1 MDHYP
6 SPKKR
11 KPLSDLTLTLTL
23 SPTSPTPS
31 TSPEPAKLLQHHLS
45 TNPTSLKP
53 EERGLRLI
61 QLLLAGA
68 THVSS
73 GNLHRA
79 DACLHLVSAMSSPS
93 GDSMQRLSSIL
104 ASSLAA
110 RVLRRRLPGLL
121 SAVLPP
127 RKPLNPLTFTRA
139 LPYIPFT
146 HTVTSAA
153 LLRAIAHERI
163 VHVVDLSAAAHSLD
177 LWAPFLRT
185 ISRFPHG
192 PPHLKLTCVS
202 GNHHVLESLGTALVK
217 EADSLDVPFRFH
229 PVHSVLSELDLDTL
243 RVHAGEALFVVSLLK
258 LHELLAGEVERMNGL
273 LLGLQGM
280 GPSMVVLVEQEAEHN
295 SERVAERFVEG
306 LHHYSALFD
315 SVEAVAETGAMGEE
329 ERREVEEMVGREI
342 ENMVACEGAERV
354 ERHEKATKWTVR
366 MERAGFRQGRFW
378 GDTVEEGRRVVEA
391 WAGGDGFAV
400 VVEHRCLMICWHD
413 RPLYSISAWHS

>member
-1 MDHYP
+1 M
-6 SPKKR
+6 
-11 KPLSDLTLTLTL
+11 
-23 SPTSPTPS
+23 
-31 TSPEPAKLLQHHLS
+31 LLHHHLS

-68 THVSS
+68 AHVSS
-73 GNLHRA
+73 GNLSRA
-79 DACLHLVSAMSSPS
+79 DSCLHLISAMSSPS

-104 ASSLAA
+104 ASSLAT
-110 RVLRRRLPGLL
+110 RLLRRRLPGLL
-121 SAVLPP
+121 SAVHPP
-127 RKPLNPLTFTRA
+127 RKPLKPLTFART

-146 HTVTSAA
+146 HTATSRV
-153 LLRAIAHERI
+153 LLRAIAHERN

-185 ISRFPHG
+185 ISRLPHG

-202 GNHHVLESLGTALVK
+202 GDHHVLESLGTALVK

-229 PVHSVLSELDLDTL
+229 AVHSVLSELDLDTL
-243 RVHAGEALFVVSLLK
+243 RVHAGEALFFVSLFK

-273 LLGLQGM
+273 LL
-280 GPSMVVLVEQEAEHN
+280 EQEAEHN
-295 SERVAERFVEG
+295 SERMAERFVEG

-315 SVEAVAETGAMGEE
+315 SVEAVAAMGAMGEE

-342 ENMVACEGAERV
+342 ENIVACEGVERV
-354 ERHEKATKWTVR
+354 ERHEKTTKWVVR

-378 GDTVEEGRRVVEA
+378 GDAVEEGRRVVES
-391 WAGGDGFAV
+391 WAGGFAV
-400 VVEHRCLMICWHD
+400 VVECGCLMICWHD
-413 RPLYSISAWHS
+413 KPLYSISAWHS